1 MLRSHFKLNLFF
13 LIKILFLFL
22 SFLLSSY
29 AGELNT
35 QKNLV
40 SIGKDDAPVEIKIY
54 SSLTCPHCAD
64 FHTNVLPKI
73 KSKYVET
80 GKVKLIL
87 IDFPLDELAFN
98 ASKLLH
104 CVDTKDQISYLDTIY
119 ETQSEWTSGTSI
131 SEIND
136 NLRNI
141 VQNFGVNQEK
151 FDKCLNNQKVEDRIL
166 EGRIYGQKR
175 YSIESTPTIVIND
188 KKLNTEAS
196 FKNIEKKIE
205 KLI

>member
-13 LIKILFLFL
+13 LIKIFFIYL
-22 SFLLSSY
+22 SFLLSAYSD
-29 AGELNT
+29 ELNI

-131 SEIND
+131 DKIND

>member
-13 LIKILFLFL
+13 LIKILFIYL

-64 FHTNVLPKI
+64 FHINVLPKI
-73 KSKYVET
+73 KSKYVEA

>member
-13 LIKILFLFL
+13 LIKIFFIYL
-22 SFLLSSY
+22 SFLLSAYSD
-29 AGELNT
+29 ELNI

>member
-1 MLRSHFKLNLFF
+1 MFRSYFKLNLFF
-13 LIKILFLFL
+13 LVKFFFIYL
-22 SFLLSSY
+22 SFVLNSY

-35 QKNLV
+35 QNNLV
-40 SIGKDDAPVEIKIY
+40 SIGKDNAPVKIKIY
-54 SSLTCPHCAD
+54 SSLTCPHCAN
-64 FHTNVLPKI
+64 FHIKVLPKI

-104 CVDTKDQISYLDTIY
+104 CVDTKNQISYLDIIY

-136 NLRNI
+136 NLKNI
-141 VQNFGVNQEK
+141 VKNFGINQEK
-151 FDKCLNNQKVEDRIL
+151 FDKCLNNQRVEDKIL
-166 EGRIYGQKR
+166 EGRIYGMKR
-175 YSIESTPTIVIND
+175 YSIESTPTIIIND
-188 KKLNTEAS
+188 KKLNTAAS
-196 FKNIEKKIE
+196 FKNIERKIE

>member
-1 MLRSHFKLNLFF
+1 MFF
-13 LIKILFLFL
+13 LIKIFFIYL
-22 SFLLSSY
+22 SFLLSAYSD
-29 AGELNT
+29 ELNI

-131 SEIND
+131 DKIND

>member
-13 LIKILFLFL
+13 LIKILFIYL

-205 KLI
+205 KFI

>member
-13 LIKILFLFL
+13 LVKFFFVYL
-22 SFLLSSY
+22 SFLLNSY
-29 AGELNT
+29 ASELNT
-35 QKNLV
+35 QNNLV

-54 SSLTCPHCAD
+54 SSLTCPHCAN
-64 FHTNVLPKI
+64 FHINILPKI
-73 KSKYVET
+73 KAKYVDA
-80 GKVKLIL
+80 GKVKLIF

-104 CVDTKDQISYLDTIY
+104 CVDTKNQISYLNIIY
-119 ETQSEWTSGTSI
+119 ETQSEWTLGTSI

-141 VQNFGVNQEK
+141 VQNFGINQEK
-151 FDKCLNNQKVEDRIL
+151 FDRCLNNQKVEDKIL
-166 EGRIYGQKR
+166 EGRIYGMKR
-175 YSIESTPTIVIND
+175 YSIESTPTIIIND
-188 KKLNTEAS
+188 KKLNTAAS
-196 FKNIEKKIE
+196 FKNIERKIE

>member
-13 LIKILFLFL
+13 LIKILFIYL

-29 AGELNT
+29 AGELSS

-64 FHTNVLPKI
+64 FHINVLPKI
-73 KSKYVET
+73 KSKYVEA

>member
-13 LIKILFLFL
+13 LIKILFIYL

-29 AGELNT
+29 ASELNT
-35 QKNLV
+35 QNNLV

-151 FDKCLNNQKVEDRIL
+151 FDKCLNNQKVEDKIL
-166 EGRIYGQKR
+166 EGRIDGQKR